1 MRASLPGKVIAAGV
15 AAVFLA
21 GCHGPLS
28 LQKPKAGESIAGI
41 LGERYA
47 RASVSNV
54 KTGNPV
60 LDDLDDFITA
70 LDMSLNFPVAE
81 NLDVQVFLG
90 NREASG
96 RAVDSWYG
104 PYSMV
109 VDGWDVGVSLV
120 GHSHPGEAVDP
131 YLFLAGQ
138 YLSTDVTY
146 LDGYGGVFFDEEDF
160 GVVAGGGVQLQ
171 LNRHT
176 SLAPYIKYYDNG
188 IFGEGAKAG
197 GRLDVWLD
205 HTFFW
210 EATGETSISR
220 DGYQFG
226 TGLGFR
232 Y

>member
-1 MRASLPGKVIAAGV
+1 MRANLVGKVVAAGV
-15 AAVFLA
+15 VLVFIA

-28 LQKPKAGESIAGI
+28 LQWTDAEEATAGV
-41 LGERYA
+41 LGQRYA
-47 RASVSNV
+47 RAGVSQV

-81 NLDVQVFLG
+81 TVDLQVFLG
-90 NREASG
+90 NREVSG
-96 RAVDSWYG
+96 QAVDSWYG

-109 VDGWDVGVSLV
+109 VEGWDVGLGIV
-120 GHSHPGEAVDP
+120 GHSRPGKTVDP

-138 YLSTDVTY
+138 YLSADVTY
-146 LDGYGGVFFDEEDF
+146 LDGYGGVFFDDEDF

-171 LNRHT
+171 LNRDT

-188 IFGEGAKAG
+188 LFGEGAKAG

-205 HTFFW
+205 RTFFW
-210 EATGETSISR
+210 EVIGETKISE
-220 DGYQFG
+220 DGYEFG

-232 Y
+232 F